1 MVFVPV
7 TPTAMVVDWSFAYP
21 ATATATSIRRYW
33 PFCGGQEEDCERLA
47 GSLYTKGLTQE
58 QVCEVFEEFYG
69 DHYSKASVSR
79 MLDFVLKDAGPPRC
93 GRFHSS

>member
-1 MVFVPV
+1 MASFYLRIRAIRATIFVPV
-7 TPTAMVVDWSFAYP
+7 TPMAVAADWSFAYL
-21 ATATATSIRRYW
+21 ATATATSIRRFW
-33 PFCGGQEEDCERLA
+33 PFCGGREEDCERLA

-79 MLDFVLKDAGPPRC
+79 MLEISC
-93 GRFHSS
+93 Q